1 MIYIR
6 KVLENS
12 EDKKGSRHEVLHANV
27 HELLCYAVQEEYG
40 KRADKLTMRSMEHG
54 KPYFVEK
61 DKENREIA
69 SDIHFNLSHSEE
81 MVACVL
87 SHQPVGIDIE
97 KIRRYNPKVADRI
110 LSDEEWAQLQA
121 SGQKDRD
128 FIRFWTLKEA
138 YGKYTGQGL
147 GTEFKRVQFHWDE
160 DGNIFCSDAQV
171 NVFQR
176 EIEKD
181 YILSLCIQK
190 SPGNLKLT
198 NKWIDD
204 KIYTC

>member
-1 MIYIR
+1 MIYIQ
-6 KVLENS
+6 KVLDNS
-12 EDKKGSRHEVLHANV
+12 EEKRISRHEVLHANV
-27 HELLCYAVQEEYG
+27 HELLWHAVQKEYG
-40 KRADKLTMRSMEHG
+40 EKADKLTMRSMEHG

-61 DKENREIA
+61 DKDDREFV
-69 SDIHFNLSHSEE
+69 SEIHFNLSHSEE

-87 SHQPVGIDIE
+87 DCQPVGIDIE

-110 LSDEEWAQLQA
+110 LTDEEWEYLRA
-121 SGQKDRD
+121 SEQKDKD

-147 GTEFKRVQFHWDE
+147 GTDFKKVQFQWDDE
-160 DGNIFCSDAQV
+160 ENIFCSDEQV
-171 NVFQR
+171 KVFQR
-176 EIEKD
+176 EIEES
-181 YILSLCIQK
+181 YILSLCVKK

-204 KIYTC
+204 RIYTC